1 MTGPP
6 PDPGA
11 PFDIRADGL
20 HPDAPLV
27 EGIPDDGAE
36 SAAHRA
42 TGSRAQQ
49 ESAATAHGAPV
60 QQPVAYTTVEA
71 SSTTDPHHD
80 QGSAATGRVEDATP
94 DTHAAGPPVE
104 EAHEETPPPHE
115 EPAPAPVEAAA
126 VEATPAEVHHDDTAA
141 TTPDADHTT

>member
-6 PDPGA
+6 PDSGA
-11 PFDIRADGL
+11 PFDVRADGL

-36 SAAHRA
+36 SAVHRA
-42 TGSRAQQ
+42 SGARVQQ
-49 ESAATAHGAPV
+49 ENVAAAHAAPV
-60 QQPVAYTTVEA
+60 QQAVAYTTVEA

-94 DTHAAGPPVE
+94 DAHAAGPPVE
-104 EAHEETPPPHE
+104 ETHEETPPPHE
-115 EPAPAPVEAAA
+115 EPAPPPVETAPVEATP
-126 VEATPAEVHHDDTAA
+126 VEAHHDDAA
-141 TTPDADHTT
+141 TTTPDADHTA